1 MIIDIRCI
9 AANTRLMK
17 KKICYICEDEVR
29 SSKDECPRCGYPFVT
44 VKIERGSIIPMI
56 VANLTAVGACLA
68 MVAYAA

>member
-9 AANTRLMK
+9 AANTHNMK
-17 KKICYICEDEVR
+17 KKTCYICEDEVR

-56 VANLTAVGACLA
+56 IANLTAVDACIAL
-68 MVAYAA
+68 VAYAA